1 MRDEPSDVGD
11 VLIDVTELSL
21 GDLEAIDES
30 TLAQALR
37 HVLDE
42 QQRLVPVGV
51 APLCQ
56 KRSNARWRS
65 CSLIPAP

>member
-42 QQRLVPVGV
+42 QQ
-51 APLCQ
+51 
-56 KRSNARWRS
+56 
-65 CSLIPAP
+65 PAPVAGFQSQI